1 MSEVIQPAVSDEVG
15 KYMAERESD
24 SKGKRMGNP
33 FNHNPKP
40 EMLTSTEKPDW
51 LPVECESLKEYVY
64 AWLLR
69 KFLEPLEIT
78 TQKEATELIKEAMAF
93 KDTYLQR
100 QAANSSADML
110 AKIESNPALMALLKA
125 KLGAK

>member
-1 MSEVIQPAVSDEVG
+1 MTEVVQQTLSDEVSQ
-15 KYMAERESD
+15 YMAERESGG
-24 SKGKRMGNP
+24 KGKRMGNP

-40 EMLTSTEKPDW
+40 EMLTSNEKPEW
-51 LPVECESLKEYVY
+51 LPSECESLKEYVY

-69 KFLEPLEIT
+69 KFIEPLEISN
-78 TQKEATELIKEAMAF
+78 QKEATELIKEAMAF
-93 KDTYLQR
+93 KQTYLER

-125 KLGAK
+125 KLGGK